1 MQIGT
6 LIQIV
11 IVLLILMFIG
21 FAGAR
26 KGIFTPAVTKAM
38 SFLVFNVFLA
48 SSAFSSICDNAPDMD
63 ASKLL
68 QAIVVLTVVIMLP
81 HLISMAAGIMFF
93 RNNPSRSTAELCI
106 SVMNTLMFGLPIVQQ
121 VYGGMSVMYMG
132 LSSVP
137 FNLSLYSL
145 SIWRL
150 LRGGSESG
158 IEKIKIKLKDILS
171 PVLVATMLAM
181 LFLLAEIPVH
191 PILKKFLDSTAPATL
206 PMSMIVIGATMAGGS
221 LLETFSD
228 KRVYVVCFARLII
241 NPLLIWLILSPFN
254 MDPMLLKTAVVIAGC
269 PCGVVVSVMSLQYGK
284 DALLASRSVMAST
297 LLSVITLPIVILL
310 LG

>member
-26 KGIFTPAVTKAM
+26 KGIFTPEVTKAI

-48 SSAFSSICDNAPDMD
+48 SSAFASICDNAPEMD

-68 QAIVVLTVVIMLP
+68 QAIVVLSVVILLP
-81 HLISMAAGIMFF
+81 HLISLVAGFLFF

-137 FNLSLYSL
+137 FNLTLYSL

-150 LRGGSESG
+150 VRGSSEG
-158 IEKIKIKLKDILS
+158 GVKIRIKLKDILS
-171 PVLVATMLAM
+171 PVLVATMIAM
-181 LFLLAEIPVH
+181 VFLLAELPVH
-191 PILKKFLDSTAPATL
+191 PLLKKFLDSTAPATL
-206 PMSMIVIGATMAGGS
+206 PMSMIVIGATMARGS
-221 LLETFSD
+221 LAETFKD
-228 KRVYVVCFARLII
+228 KRVYVVCLARLII
-241 NPLLIWLILSPFN
+241 NPLLIWLMLSPFA

-297 LLSVITLPIVILL
+297 LLSVITLPIIIFL